1 MAELLPQR
9 AGAPGGRYSF
19 AAGEPRFMP
28 SLTAYLNMVFR
39 EGSMV
44 DRVDRV
50 AAVGYEGIDV
60 FGVDRDLASIA
71 RRVRERDLTWA
82 YLSGEQ
88 PPLTD
93 PTTRDEAV
101 EHLSRRVELAER
113 YDIRTVNVKSG
124 PQQKDLAPTAQREAV
139 VDGLQAVA
147 HRAEGTGVTLVLEP
161 VNTKIDH
168 PGHFTAT
175 AAAGAGLVRAVDHP
189 SLRLLFDVY
198 HEQIMQGDVIRSFR
212 EHVDLIGHVH
222 IADNPGR
229 HQPGTG
235 ELNYANVLRAI
246 DESGYAGFVGC
257 EFDIVGDRR
266 AEDVLRAVATLQ

>member
-1 MAELLPQR
+1 
-9 AGAPGGRYSF
+9 
-19 AAGEPRFMP
+19 MP
-28 SLTAYLNMVFR
+28 PLTAYLNLVFR

-50 AAVGYEGIDV
+50 GAVGYEGIEV
-60 FGVDRDLASIA
+60 FGVDRELASIA

-82 YLSGEQ
+82 YLSGVQ

-93 PTTRDEAV
+93 PTTRDAAI
-101 EHLSRRVELAER
+101 EHLSHRVELAER

-124 PQQKDLAPTAQREAV
+124 PRQEGLAPTAQREAV

-147 HRAEGTGVTLVLEP
+147 HRAEGTGVTIVLEP
-161 VNTKIDH
+161 VNTKVDH

-175 AAAGAGLVRAVDHP
+175 AEAGAELVGAVDHP
-189 SLRLLFDVY
+189 SVRLLFDFY
-198 HEQIMQGDVIRSFR
+198 HEQVMRGDVIRSFG
-212 EHVDLIGHVH
+212 EHVDVIGHVH

-229 HQPGTG
+229 HQPGSG
-235 ELNYANVLRAI
+235 ELNYANVLHAI
-246 DESGYAGFVGC
+246 DESSYAGFVGC

-266 AEDVLRAVATLQ
+266 PEDVLRDVTTLR